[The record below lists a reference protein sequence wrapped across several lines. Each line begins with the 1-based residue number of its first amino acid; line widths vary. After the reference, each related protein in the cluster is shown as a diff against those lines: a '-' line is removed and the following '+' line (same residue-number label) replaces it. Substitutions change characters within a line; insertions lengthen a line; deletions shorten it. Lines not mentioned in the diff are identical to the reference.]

1 MATQDMEPQR
11 ERELPKARV
20 VNIAPVDMGDR
31 DNAPLT
37 DSALILDIAHTVLTH
52 YARFQ
57 SPEHADIATL
67 WLAST
72 WMVDTADRLLFPA
85 HPRLFMI
92 ADKGSGKTRIMKI
105 TRAMSRNPTGIV
117 KAPVTA
123 PGLKE
128 ALDSGMT
135 VFLDEVDRQIGR
147 GMGHLDVQSVISAY
161 ESDTGSLNARGGYNE
176 QNLYGPMM
184 LAAKPRIVNGTGGY
198 IEDLF
203 ERSFII
209 TPDRWADPNDPIPD
223 LDEMFAEITGK
234 IPTAFKIWAEAVRW
248 QMARDHQKQLWP
260 IHTVPKALTA
270 RQREISLALLAVADR
285 AVSPDVLAEHGQD
298 IRWAKRARNA
308 VQKVL
313 LGRAENGPEIMA
325 DISKQLRRSGIKLT
339 K

>member
-1 MATQDMEPQR
+1 MQNQDIDVRTGQK
-11 ERELPKARV
+11 LPKARV
-20 VNIAPVDMGDR
+20 VNITPVDLGER

-37 DSALILDIAHTVLTH
+37 DSAMLLDIARTALTH

-72 WMVDTADRLLFPA
+72 WMADTSDRLLFAA

-92 ADKGSGKTRIMKI
+92 ADKGSGKTRIMKVI
-105 TRAMSRNPTGIV
+105 RAMSRMPTGIV

-161 ESDTGSLNARGGYNE
+161 EADTGSLNARGGYNE
-176 QNLYGPMM
+176 QNLFGPMM

-203 ERSFII
+203 ERSFIL
-209 TPDRWADPNDPIPD
+209 TPEKWTDPNDPIPD
-223 LDEMFAEITGK
+223 LDNMFYDITGK

-248 QMARDHQKQLWP
+248 QLARERKTALWP
-260 IHTVPKALTA
+260 IHSVPKALTA

-285 AVSPDVLAEHGQD
+285 AVSPDVIAEHGSD
-298 IRWAKRARNA
+298 TRWAIKARNA

-313 LGRAENGPEIMA
+313 LGRAENGPEIMT
-325 DISKQLRRSGIKLT
+325 DIAKQLRRSGVKIER
-339 K
+339 